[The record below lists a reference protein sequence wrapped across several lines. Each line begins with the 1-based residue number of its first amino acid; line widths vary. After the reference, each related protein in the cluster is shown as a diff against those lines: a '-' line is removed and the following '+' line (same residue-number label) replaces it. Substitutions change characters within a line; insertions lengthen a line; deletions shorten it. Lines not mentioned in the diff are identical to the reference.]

1 MSYNKSFINSNPRMK
16 LEKFSP
22 PPLELDHSA
31 KKARFKAP
39 DKDAIN
45 AETLS
50 FRDKLLES

>member
-1 MSYNKSFINSNPRMK
+1 MSYNKSFINSNPRME

-31 KKARFKAP
+31 KKARFKAQ

-50 FRDKLLES
+50 FRDQLLES